1 LIEYSLL
8 RYFKRLFKLYLVY
21 YEYFHSDVV
30 KGYCQN
36 MSTKNKILDAAE
48 KLFAIQGFNGT
59 SLREITSQA
68 EVNLAAV
75 NYHFGSKKEL
85 IKSVMSRYMN
95 ELSPRLESALVEI
108 CEQDE
113 LNLLEVFSAFIDP
126 LLSLNEF
133 KENGTSNFLQLLG
146 RGYTDSQGFL
156 RWFLTTQYPG
166 VINNFVKA
174 VQKAYPE
181 LTAEEMFWRLHF
193 TMGTVVFTMSS
204 SDALIDIAQSDFD
217 KTMDIAGVIKKVIPY
232 VAAGVAAPLL

>member
-1 LIEYSLL
+1 
-8 RYFKRLFKLYLVY
+8 
-21 YEYFHSDVV
+21 
-30 KGYCQN
+30 

-48 KLFAIQGFNGT
+48 SLFADKGFNGT

-85 IKSVMSRYMN
+85 IKAVMSRYMN
-95 ELSPRLESALVEI
+95 ELSPRLELALTEV
-108 CEQDE
+108 CEQE
-113 LNLLEVFSAFIDP
+113 SPSLIEVFSAFIDP
-126 LLSLNEF
+126 LLSLNDF
-133 KENGTSNFLQLLG
+133 KNNGTSNFLQLLG

-166 VINNFVKA
+166 VIDNFVIA

-181 LTAEEMFWRLHF
+181 LSAEEMFWRLHF

-204 SDALIDIAQSDFD
+204 SDALIDIAKSDFKRELQISD
-217 KTMDIAGVIKKVIPY
+217 VIRNVIPY
-232 VAAGVAAPLL
+232 VAAGVGAPMPKKIND

>member
-1 LIEYSLL
+1 
-8 RYFKRLFKLYLVY
+8 
-21 YEYFHSDVV
+21 
-30 KGYCQN
+30 

-48 KLFAIQGFNGT
+48 SLFAVQGFNGT

-95 ELSPRLESALVEI
+95 ELSPRLESALVEV
-108 CEQDE
+108 CERE
-113 LNLLEVFSAFIDP
+113 NLSLLEVFSAFIEP

-204 SDALIDIAQSDFD
+204 SDALMDIAKSDFD
-217 KTMDIAGVIKKVIPY
+217 KTIDIAGVIKKVIPY
-232 VAAGVAAPLL
+232 VAAGVAAPIL

>member
-1 LIEYSLL
+1 MVNIFIY
-8 RYFKRLFKLYLVY
+8 V
-21 YEYFHSDVV
+21 VV
-30 KGYCQN
+30 KRYRWH

-48 KLFAIQGFNGT
+48 NLFAIQGFNGT
-59 SLREITSQA
+59 SLREITSRA

-95 ELSPRLESALVEI
+95 ELSPRLELSLVNI
-108 CEQDE
+108 CEQDN
-113 LNLLEVFSAFIDP
+113 LTLLEVFSAFIEP

-146 RGYTDSQGFL
+146 RGYSDSQGFL

-204 SDALIDIAQSDFD
+204 SDALIDIAKSDFD